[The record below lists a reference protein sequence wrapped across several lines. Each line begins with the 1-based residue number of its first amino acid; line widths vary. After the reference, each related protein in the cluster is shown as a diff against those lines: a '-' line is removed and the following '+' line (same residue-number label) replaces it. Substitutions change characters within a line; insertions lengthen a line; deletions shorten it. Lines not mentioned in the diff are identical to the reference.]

1 MFKQHLTGQT
11 LLNQIKFYT
20 FVLGYRGRLMPI
32 WIIEMAREDLFE
44 VNWTTLIITVK
55 RNDELIVL

>member
-32 WIIEMAREDLFE
+32 WIIEMAKEDLFE
-44 VNWTTLIITVK
+44 VNWTLIITVK